1 MRRRIYLEII
11 KMIKITKREILFSI
25 IIFTIVMLIGLL
37 ISSKISDYQL
47 DKNEEYN
54 KALKINSTE
63 LFSYGMR
70 TDVGNAFVYG
80 TLKAI
85 DTVTYPEIDGNYM
98 YVEKVK
104 ERYTEHFRTVYHTV
118 GKTSYSTVEPYWTWD
133 VVGREHLQCKELSF
147 LGIIFDSSKFI
158 IPDASYIT
166 TKKESFNI
174 RYKYYG
180 DATEYTGTIYT
191 ELKDNTISNETIFYN
206 NQNIEKVVKDLES
219 NFGTIIFWVVWIAAT
234 SIGIYFFYSL
244 DNDWLEDK
252 IKRRK

>member
-1 MRRRIYLEII
+1 
-11 KMIKITKREILFSI
+11 MIKITKREILFSI
-25 IIFTIVMLIGLL
+25 IIFAIVMLIGLL

-104 ERYTEHFRTVYHTV
+104 ERYTEHFRTVYHRV
-118 GKTSYSTVEPYWTWD
+118 GKTSYSTVKSYWTWD

-147 LGIIFDSSKFI
+147 LGITFDSSKFI

-219 NFGTIIFWVVWIAAT
+219 NFGTIIFWVVWITAT